1 MKRYLFVIVCCI
13 AAAITYA
20 ECITETGSTVTI
32 SRWYDFYTPVYDG
45 EMMCWNI
52 ELSGEGPYQI
62 RYNIDL
68 DQFECLD
75 MVCIYEIGDGDS
87 SHMLR
92 TFLSTTE
99 SGAMVSNSNRFRI
112 EYYGFTGKQV
122 EELYDGFQLYFEPAT
137 SEYMVNHDFY
147 VLGRLGVGTTHINSR
162 STLHVNGAIYGGEQY
177 GATRFVSDVGYV
189 TIGTATENRNTY
201 TQFKT
206 DRDKYVFNKPVY
218 VETGV
223 LGSSTDA
230 LQFTVDDSVRVA
242 INGGNVGIGVENP
255 QEALHVNGAIRGG
268 GANGQVT
275 LKGDSGYVTIGASG
289 QAMEFIT
296 DKEQYVFDK
305 PIYNQSGTYN
315 VQNSNLSFNINDTTH
330 MIILQ
335 NNGNVGIGVS
345 NPKEILHIA
354 GPIRGD
360 GTSGALRIRTSMG
373 TTEIG
378 PTDSGYSRFNT
389 TLGGFYFNKKLIL
402 ETGIV
407 SSAVSKPL
415 YFKIGDAMTPLYIST
430 TGNVGIGTQNPNY
443 KLDVNGTI
451 RANEIIVNT
460 TGADFVF
467 AEDYQLRPLSEVKA
481 FIQENKHLPEIKS
494 AQEMQENGVGINE
507 LQTQLL
513 QKIEELT
520 LYLIQQEQT
529 IQELRQE
536 IELLKM

>member
-20 ECITETGSTVTI
+20 ECITETGSTVTV
-32 SRWYDFYTPVYDG
+32 SRWSDFYTPIYDG
-45 EMMCWNI
+45 DMMCWNI

-99 SGAMVSNSNRFRI
+99 SGAMVSNSNRFRV

-162 STLHVNGAIYGGEQY
+162 STLHVDGAIYGGEQY

-189 TIGTATENRNTY
+189 TIGTATENSNTY
-201 TQFKT
+201 MQFKT
-206 DRDKYVFNKPVY
+206 DREKYVFNKPVF

-230 LQFTVDDSVRVA
+230 LHLTVDDSVRVA

-255 QEALHVNGAIRGG
+255 QEVLHVNGAIRGG
-268 GANGQVT
+268 GAHGEVT
-275 LKGDSGYVTIGASG
+275 LKGDNGSITIGA
-289 QAMEFIT
+289 T
-296 DKEQYVFDK
+296 DEQTMRFNTDRSKYVFNIDGTNRML
-305 PIYNQSGTYN
+305 IQS
-315 VQNSNLSFNINDTTH
+315 D
-330 MIILQ
+330 
-335 NNGNVGIGVS
+335 GNVGIGLLS
-345 NPKEILHIA
+345 PIGRLHVNGGALIV
-354 GPIRGD
+354 GV
-360 GTSGALRIRTSMG
+360 GTS
-373 TTEIG
+373 E
-378 PTDSGYSRFNT
+378 
-389 TLGGFYFNKKLIL
+389 
-402 ETGIV
+402 
-407 SSAVSKPL
+407 SARAANVLKFGDNS
-415 YFKIGDAMTPLYIST
+415 YVKIGEWQKDNMLSFSAHSYNFCL
-430 TGNVGIGTQNPNY
+430 GNVGIGTTNPQY
-443 KLDVNGTI
+443 RLDVAGKI
-451 RANEIIVNT
+451 RAKELIIET

-467 AEDYQLRPLSEVKA
+467 ADNYKLRPLSEVKA
-481 FIQENKHLPEIKS
+481 FIEENKHLPEIKS
-494 AQEMQENGVGINE
+494 AQEMQQNGVGVNE

-529 IQELRQE
+529 IQDLRQE
-536 IELLKM
+536 VEQLKK

>member
-1 MKRYLFVIVCCI
+1 MKRYLFAIVCCI

-20 ECITETGSTVTI
+20 ECITETGSTVTV
-32 SRWYDFYTPVYDG
+32 SRWSDFYTPIYDG
-45 EMMCWNI
+45 DMMCWNI

-68 DQFECLD
+68 DQFEWLD

-87 SHMLR
+87 SHILR

-99 SGAMVSNSNRFRI
+99 SGAMVSNSNRFRV

-177 GATRFVSDVGYV
+177 GATRFVSDAGYV

-201 TQFKT
+201 MQFKT
-206 DRDKYVFNKPVY
+206 DREKYVFNKPVF

-230 LQFTVDDSVRVA
+230 LHLTVDDSVRVA

-255 QEALHVNGAIRGG
+255 QEVLHVNGAIRGG
-268 GANGQVT
+268 GAHGEVT
-275 LKGDSGYVTIGASG
+275 LKGDNGSITIGA
-289 QAMEFIT
+289 T
-296 DKEQYVFDK
+296 DEQTMRFNTDRSKYVFNIDGTNRML
-305 PIYNQSGTYN
+305 IQS
-315 VQNSNLSFNINDTTH
+315 D
-330 MIILQ
+330 
-335 NNGNVGIGVS
+335 GNVGIGLLSPVGR
-345 NPKEILHIA
+345 LHVNGGALIV
-354 GPIRGD
+354 GV
-360 GTSGALRIRTSMG
+360 GTS
-373 TTEIG
+373 E
-378 PTDSGYSRFNT
+378 
-389 TLGGFYFNKKLIL
+389 
-402 ETGIV
+402 
-407 SSAVSKPL
+407 SARAANVLKFGDNS
-415 YFKIGDAMTPLYIST
+415 YVKIGEWQKDNMLSFSAHSYNFCL
-430 TGNVGIGTQNPNY
+430 GNVGIGTTTPQY
-443 KLDVNGTI
+443 RLDVAGKI
-451 RANEIIVNT
+451 RAKELIIET

-467 AEDYQLRPLSEVKA
+467 ADNYKLRPLSEVKA
-481 FIQENKHLPEIKS
+481 FIEENKHLPEIKS
-494 AQEMQENGVGINE
+494 AQEMQQNGVGVNE

-520 LYLIQQEQT
+520 LYILQQEER
-529 IQELRQE
+529 IKALEAELN
-536 IELLKM
+536 K

>member
-1 MKRYLFVIVCCI
+1 MKRYLFAIVCCI

-20 ECITETGSTVTI
+20 ECITETGSTVTV
-32 SRWYDFYTPVYDG
+32 SRWSDFYTPIYDG
-45 EMMCWNI
+45 DMMCWNI

-92 TFLSTTE
+92 TFISTTE
-99 SGAMVSNSNRFRI
+99 SGAMISNSNRFRV

-189 TIGTATENRNTY
+189 TIGTATENSNTY
-201 TQFKT
+201 MQFKT
-206 DRDKYVFNKPVY
+206 DREKYVFNKPVF

-230 LQFTVDDSVRVA
+230 LHLTVDDSVCVA

-255 QEALHVNGAIRGG
+255 QEVLHVNGAIRGG
-268 GANGQVT
+268 GANGEVT
-275 LKGDSGYVTIGASG
+275 LKGDNGSITIGA
-289 QAMEFIT
+289 T
-296 DKEQYVFDK
+296 DEQTMTFNTDRSKFVFNK
-305 PIYNQSGTYN
+305 PIYNQSGIYN
-315 VQNSNLSFNINDTTH
+315 VRNSNLLFNINDTTR
-330 MIILQ
+330 MTILQ
-335 NNGNVGIGVS
+335 SSGNVGIGIL
-345 NPKEILHIA
+345 NPTTRLHINDGA
-354 GPIRGD
+354 LKIGLSTSASERLKNILQFGD
-360 GTSGALRIRTSMG
+360 GTYVQMG
-373 TTEIG
+373 EWEK
-378 PTDSGYSRFNT
+378 DDYLSFKASGYNFT
-389 TLGGFYFNKKLIL
+389 K
-402 ETGIV
+402 
-407 SSAVSKPL
+407 
-415 YFKIGDAMTPLYIST
+415 
-430 TGNVGIGTQNPNY
+430 GNVGIGTLTPAY
-443 KLDVNGTI
+443 KLDVVGTI
-451 RANEIIVNT
+451 RAQELIVET

-467 AEDYQLRPLSEVKA
+467 ADDYQLRPLSEVKA
-481 FIQENKHLPEIKS
+481 FIEENKHLPEIKS
-494 AQEMQENGVGINE
+494 AQEMQQNGVGVNE

-529 IQELRQE
+529 IQELRQKVE
-536 IELLKM
+536 QLQK

>member
-1 MKRYLFVIVCCI
+1 MKRYLFAIVCCI

-20 ECITETGSTVTI
+20 ECITETGSTVTV
-32 SRWYDFYTPVYDG
+32 SRWSDFYTPIYDG
-45 EMMCWNI
+45 DMMCWNI

-68 DQFECLD
+68 DQFEWLD

-99 SGAMVSNSNRFRI
+99 SGAMISNSNRFRV

-162 STLHVNGAIYGGEQY
+162 STLHVDGAIYGGEQY

-189 TIGTATENRNTY
+189 TIGTATENSNTY
-201 TQFKT
+201 MQFKT
-206 DRDKYVFNKPVY
+206 DREKYVFNKPVF

-230 LQFTVDDSVRVA
+230 LHLTVDDSVRVA

-255 QEALHVNGAIRGG
+255 QEVLHVNGAIRGG
-268 GANGQVT
+268 GAHGEVT
-275 LKGDSGYVTIGASG
+275 LRGDNGSITIGA
-289 QAMEFIT
+289 T
-296 DKEQYVFDK
+296 DEQTMTFNTDRSKYVFNIDGTNRML
-305 PIYNQSGTYN
+305 IQS
-315 VQNSNLSFNINDTTH
+315 D
-330 MIILQ
+330 
-335 NNGNVGIGVS
+335 GNVGIGLLS
-345 NPKEILHIA
+345 PIGRLHVNGGALIV
-354 GPIRGD
+354 GV
-360 GTSGALRIRTSMG
+360 GTS
-373 TTEIG
+373 E
-378 PTDSGYSRFNT
+378 
-389 TLGGFYFNKKLIL
+389 
-402 ETGIV
+402 
-407 SSAVSKPL
+407 SARAANVLKFGDNS
-415 YFKIGDAMTPLYIST
+415 YVKIGEWQKDNMLSFSAHSYNFCL
-430 TGNVGIGTQNPNY
+430 GNVGIGTTNPQY
-443 KLDVNGTI
+443 RLDVAGKI
-451 RANEIIVNT
+451 RAKELIIET

-467 AEDYQLRPLSEVKA
+467 ADNYKLRPLSEVKA
-481 FIQENKHLPEIKS
+481 FIEENKHLPEIKS
-494 AQEMQENGVGINE
+494 AQEMQQNGVGVNE

-529 IQELRQE
+529 IQELRQKVE
-536 IELLKM
+536 QLQK

>member
-1 MKRYLFVIVCCI
+1 MKRYLLAIVCCI
-13 AAAITYA
+13 AVAITYA

-32 SRWYDFYTPVYDG
+32 SRWSDFYTPIYDG
-45 EMMCWNI
+45 DMMCWNI

-75 MVCIYEIGDGDS
+75 MVCIYEIGNGDS
-87 SHMLR
+87 SHILR

-99 SGAMVSNSNRFRI
+99 SGAMVSNSNRFRV

-137 SEYMVNHDFY
+137 SEYMVNHDYY
-147 VLGRLGVGTTHINSR
+147 VLGRLGVGTTHINSK

-189 TIGTATENRNTY
+189 TIGTATENSNTY
-201 TQFKT
+201 MQFKT
-206 DRDKYVFNKPVY
+206 DREKYVFNKPVF

-230 LQFTVDDSVRVA
+230 LHLTVDDSVRVA

-255 QEALHVNGAIRGG
+255 QEVLHVNGAIRGG
-268 GANGQVT
+268 GAHGEVT
-275 LKGDSGYVTIGASG
+275 LKGDNGSITIGA
-289 QAMEFIT
+289 T
-296 DKEQYVFDK
+296 DEQTMTFNTDRSKYVFNIDGTNRML
-305 PIYNQSGTYN
+305 IQS
-315 VQNSNLSFNINDTTH
+315 D
-330 MIILQ
+330 
-335 NNGNVGIGVS
+335 GNVGIGLLS
-345 NPKEILHIA
+345 PIGRLHVNGGALIV
-354 GPIRGD
+354 GV
-360 GTSGALRIRTSMG
+360 GTS
-373 TTEIG
+373 E
-378 PTDSGYSRFNT
+378 
-389 TLGGFYFNKKLIL
+389 
-402 ETGIV
+402 
-407 SSAVSKPL
+407 SARAANVLKFGDNS
-415 YFKIGDAMTPLYIST
+415 YVKIGEWQKDNMLSFSAHSYNFCL
-430 TGNVGIGTQNPNY
+430 GNVGIGTQNPNY
-443 KLDVNGTI
+443 KLDVAGTI

-467 AEDYQLRPLSEVKA
+467 AEDYQLRPLSEVKT

-520 LYLIQQEQT
+520 LYILQQEERIKALET
-529 IQELRQE
+529 ELN
-536 IELLKM
+536 K

>member
-1 MKRYLFVIVCCI
+1 MKRYLFAIVCCI

-20 ECITETGSTVTI
+20 ECITETGSTVTV
-32 SRWYDFYTPVYDG
+32 SRWSDFYTPIYDG
-45 EMMCWNI
+45 DMMCWNI

-99 SGAMVSNSNRFRI
+99 SGALVSNSNRFRV

-147 VLGRLGVGTTHINSR
+147 VLGRLGVGTTQINSK

-177 GATRFVSDVGYV
+177 GATRFVSDAGYV

-201 TQFKT
+201 MQFKT
-206 DRDKYVFNKPVY
+206 DREKYVFNKPVF

-230 LQFTVDDSVRVA
+230 LHLTVDDSVRVA

-255 QEALHVNGAIRGG
+255 QEVLHVNGAIRGG
-268 GANGQVT
+268 GANGEVT
-275 LKGDSGYVTIGASG
+275 LKGDNGSITIGA
-289 QAMEFIT
+289 T
-296 DKEQYVFDK
+296 DEQTMTFNTDRSKFVFNK
-305 PIYNQSGTYN
+305 PIYNQSGVYDSW
-315 VQNSNLSFNINDTTH
+315 SNTNLQFNTNGTNR
-330 MIILQ
+330 MIIL
-335 NNGNVGIGVS
+335 NNGNVGIGTQTPMAKLHVDSGVLKVGSTRLQQNQS
-345 NPKEILHIA
+345 NILQF
-354 GPIRGD
+354 GD
-360 GTSGALRIRTSMG
+360 GSYVQ
-373 TTEIG
+373 IG
-378 PTDSGYSRFNT
+378 EWEKDD
-389 TLGGFYFNKKLIL
+389 IL
-402 ETGIV
+402 SFKA
-407 SSAVSKPL
+407 SS
-415 YFKIGDAMTPLYIST
+415 YNFTQ
-430 TGNVGIGTQNPNY
+430 GNVGIGITIAQY
-443 KLDVNGTI
+443 KLDVAGTI
-451 RANEIIVNT
+451 RADEILVKT

-467 AEDYQLRPLSEVKA
+467 ADDYQLRPLSEVKA
-481 FIQENKHLPEIKS
+481 FIEANKHLPEIKS
-494 AQEMQENGVGINE
+494 AQEMQQNGVGVNE

-520 LYLIQQEQT
+520 LYILQQEEV
-529 IQELRQE
+529 IDDLNHRIKKLEE
-536 IELLKM
+536 E

>member
-1 MKRYLFVIVCCI
+1 
-13 AAAITYA
+13 
-20 ECITETGSTVTI
+20 
-32 SRWYDFYTPVYDG
+32 
-45 EMMCWNI
+45 MMCWNI

-87 SHMLR
+87 SHILR

-99 SGAMVSNSNRFRI
+99 SGAMVSNSNRFRV

-147 VLGRLGVGTTHINSR
+147 VLGRLGVGTTQINSK

-189 TIGTATENRNTY
+189 TIGTATENSNTY
-201 TQFKT
+201 MQFKT
-206 DRDKYVFNKPVY
+206 DREKYVFNKPVF

-230 LQFTVDDSVRVA
+230 LHLTVDDSVRVA

-255 QEALHVNGAIRGG
+255 QEVLHVNGAIRGG

-296 DKEQYVFDK
+296 DKEQYVFNK
-305 PIYNQSGTYN
+305 PIYNQSGIYN
-315 VQNSNLSFNINDTTH
+315 VRNSNLLFNINDTTR
-330 MIILQ
+330 MTILQ
-335 NNGNVGIGVS
+335 SSGNVGIGIL
-345 NPKEILHIA
+345 NPTTRLHINDGA
-354 GPIRGD
+354 LKIGLSTSASERLKNILQFGD
-360 GTSGALRIRTSMG
+360 GTYVQMG
-373 TTEIG
+373 EWEK
-378 PTDSGYSRFNT
+378 DDYLSFKASGYNFT
-389 TLGGFYFNKKLIL
+389 K
-402 ETGIV
+402 
-407 SSAVSKPL
+407 
-415 YFKIGDAMTPLYIST
+415 
-430 TGNVGIGTQNPNY
+430 GNVGIGTLTPAY
-443 KLDVNGTI
+443 KLDVVGTI
-451 RANEIIVNT
+451 RAQELIVET

-481 FIQENKHLPEIKS
+481 FIIENKHLPEIKS
-494 AQEMQENGVGINE
+494 AQEMQEDGVSVSE
-507 LQTQLL
+507 LQTKLL

-529 IQELRQE
+529 IQDLRQE
-536 IELLKM
+536 VEQLKK

>member
-1 MKRYLFVIVCCI
+1 MKRYLFAIVCCI

-20 ECITETGSTVTI
+20 ECITETGSTVTV
-32 SRWYDFYTPVYDG
+32 SRWSDFYTPIYDG
-45 EMMCWNI
+45 DMMCWNI

-68 DQFECLD
+68 DQFEWLD

-99 SGAMVSNSNRFRI
+99 SGAMVSNSNRFRV

-177 GATRFVSDVGYV
+177 GATRFVSDAGYV
-189 TIGTATENRNTY
+189 TIGTATENSNTY
-201 TQFKT
+201 MQFKT
-206 DRDKYVFNKPVY
+206 DREKYVFNKPVF

-230 LQFTVDDSVRVA
+230 LHLTVDDSVRVA

-255 QEALHVNGAIRGG
+255 QEVLHVNGAIRGG
-268 GANGQVT
+268 GAHGEVT
-275 LKGDSGYVTIGASG
+275 LKGDNGSITIGA
-289 QAMEFIT
+289 T
-296 DKEQYVFDK
+296 DEQTMTFNTDRSKYVFNIDGTNRML
-305 PIYNQSGTYN
+305 IQS
-315 VQNSNLSFNINDTTH
+315 D
-330 MIILQ
+330 
-335 NNGNVGIGVS
+335 GNVGIGLLS
-345 NPKEILHIA
+345 PIGRLHVNGGALIV
-354 GPIRGD
+354 GV
-360 GTSGALRIRTSMG
+360 GTS
-373 TTEIG
+373 E
-378 PTDSGYSRFNT
+378 
-389 TLGGFYFNKKLIL
+389 
-402 ETGIV
+402 
-407 SSAVSKPL
+407 SARAANVLKFGDNS
-415 YFKIGDAMTPLYIST
+415 YVKIGEWQKDNMLSFSAHSYNFCL
-430 TGNVGIGTQNPNY
+430 GNVGIGTTNPQY
-443 KLDVNGTI
+443 RLDVAGKI
-451 RANEIIVNT
+451 RAKELIIET

-467 AEDYQLRPLSEVKA
+467 ADNYKLRPLSEVKA
-481 FIQENKHLPEIKS
+481 FIEENKHLPEIKS
-494 AQEMQENGVGINE
+494 AQEMQQNGVGVNE

-529 IQELRQE
+529 IQDLRQE
-536 IELLKM
+536 VEQLKK

>member
-1 MKRYLFVIVCCI
+1 MKRYLLAIVCCI
-13 AAAITYA
+13 AAAMTYA
-20 ECITETGSTVTI
+20 ECITETGSTVTV
-32 SRWYDFYTPVYDG
+32 SRWYDFYTPVSDG
-45 EMMCWNI
+45 EMMCWNV

-68 DQFECLD
+68 DQFDGVD
-75 MVCIYEIGDGDS
+75 MVCIYELGANDS
-87 SHMLR
+87 SQLLR

-99 SGAMVSNSNRFRI
+99 SGAMVSNSNRFRV

-122 EELYDGFQLYFEPAT
+122 EELYDGFQLFFEPAT
-137 SEYMVNHDFY
+137 SEYMVNHDYY
-147 VLGRLGVGTTHINSR
+147 VLGKLGVGTTKINSR
-162 STLHVNGAIYGGEQY
+162 STLHVDGAIYGGDQY
-177 GATRFVSDVGYV
+177 GATRFVSDFGYV
-189 TIGTATENRNTY
+189 TIGSARADCGTY

-230 LQFTVDDSVRVA
+230 LHFTVDDSVRVA

-268 GANGQVT
+268 GTNGEVT

-315 VQNSNLSFNINDTTH
+315 VQNSNLSFNINDTNCVT
-330 MIILQ
+330 ILQ
-335 NNGNVGIGVS
+335 NS
-345 NPKEILHIA
+345 
-354 GPIRGD
+354 
-360 GTSGALRIRTSMG
+360 
-373 TTEIG
+373 
-378 PTDSGYSRFNT
+378 
-389 TLGGFYFNKKLIL
+389 
-402 ETGIV
+402 
-407 SSAVSKPL
+407 
-415 YFKIGDAMTPLYIST
+415 
-430 TGNVGIGTQNPNY
+430 GNVGIGTQNPNY
-443 KLDVNGTI
+443 KLDVAGTI

-481 FIQENKHLPEIKS
+481 FIAENKHLPEIKS
-494 AQEMQENGVGINE
+494 AQEMQKNGVGINE

-520 LYLIQQEQT
+520 LYILQQEER
-529 IQELRQE
+529 IRALEAEL
-536 IELLKM
+536 KK